1 MTYTKIDRADA
12 RQIGEE
18 LQETVKL
25 FAQQRGL
32 RLDPKV
38 GCTYDT
44 HFLRF
49 RLTLEVPEGAD
60 NDSKDLYERMA
71 DRHGIEAPFGFSFEH
86 GGRTWS
92 VSGWN
97 KKAKKK
103 FIQYDIS
110 DGGKGS
116 SNIEALNYH
125 WSRR

>member
-12 RQIGEE
+12 KQISKD
-18 LQETVKL
+18 LQETVKN
-25 FAQQRGL
+25 FAQLRKL

-38 GCTYDT
+38 SCTYDT
-44 HFLRF
+44 HSLRF

-60 NDSKDLYERMA
+60 NDSKDLYKTMA
-71 DRHGIEAPFGFSFEH
+71 AIHDIEAPFGFSFEH
-86 GGRTWS
+86 GGRTWT

-97 KKAKKK
+97 NKAKKK

-116 SNIEALNYH
+116 SNIETLNYQ